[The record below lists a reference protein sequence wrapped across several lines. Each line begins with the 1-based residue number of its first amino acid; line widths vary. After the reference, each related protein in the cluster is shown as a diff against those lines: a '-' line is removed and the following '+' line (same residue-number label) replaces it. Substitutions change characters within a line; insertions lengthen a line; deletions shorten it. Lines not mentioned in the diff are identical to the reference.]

1 MTDVSDRSRIAKGT
15 PQGGQFAKENRRTQD
30 DSDIET
36 IGGKELPSNKA
47 KTLLDGENV
56 SKDTLTMLANHSD
69 GQIRKLV
76 AANSA
81 TPPTI
86 LRQLSLDDD
95 GHVRESVAGNL
106 NTPSNTA
113 RMLAQ
118 DDDVRVRAMVAI
130 NFNTPSDTLAMLAT
144 DSEKDVRKN
153 VALNQNTP
161 PIALRILARDPN
173 PLVRTLIAMRSD
185 LDCNLLDLLSYDSD
199 WRVLR
204 VLAARDDLTDGQR
217 VRLLRTPDPT
227 IQSLLGRRDA
237 AEWLH
242 GLPFQP
248 DMTEWNAW

>member
-1 MTDVSDRSRIAKGT
+1 MDWYDR
-15 PQGGQFAKENRRTQD
+15 
-30 DSDIET
+30 
-36 IGGKELPSNKA
+36 
-47 KTLLDGENV
+47 
-56 SKDTLTMLANHSD
+56 
-69 GQIRKLV
+69 
-76 AANSA
+76 
-81 TPPTI
+81 
-86 LRQLSLDDD
+86 
-95 GHVRESVAGNL
+95 
-106 NTPSNTA
+106 A
-113 RMLAQ
+113 RMVEADGMGLSDAAYSKEPM
-118 DDDVRVRAMVAI
+118 VRCAAARHEGLTGRQA
-130 NFNTPSDTLAMLAT
+130 
-144 DSEKDVRKN
+144 
-153 VALNQNTP
+153 
-161 PIALRILARDPN
+161 RILARDPN